1 MQGTP
6 GLRPGSMRTIA
17 SQMMLDGEREEVR
30 KKKYS
35 GYERYLER
43 TERENDQKRFREQG
57 AKHFLV
63 R

>member
-1 MQGTP
+1 
-6 GLRPGSMRTIA
+6 MRTIA